1 MSKKYTLEADVDDY
15 VKKKLEE
22 LGLKKLID
30 YNEKSSMSEYMKTAL
45 KGAAKTESKKNFG
58 VPDFHIEKYKLP
70 IIIENKLGYK

>member
-58 VPDFHIEKYKLP
+58 VPDFHIEKYL
-70 IIIENKLGYK
+70 